1 MARAERAEFL
11 VLVADDSPDDYSLLE
26 LAVQR
31 MERERLRLVGRVA
44 DGAEAIA
51 YLEGRGQ
58 YADRQQYPFPDL
70 LLLDLKMPGMDGFGV
85 LRWLQTHSFRELMV
99 IVLSGSDRREDVTQA
114 LELGADYYQTKQ
126 IDLSSQVQMLNL
138 CEQYLVRRRHESP

>member
-1 MARAERAEFL
+1 MARAERSEFL
-11 VLVADDSPDDYSLLE
+11 VLVADDSPDDYSLIE

-31 MERERLRLVGRVA
+31 MERIRLVGRVA
-44 DGAEAIA
+44 DGAEAIE

-70 LLLDLKMPGMDGFGV
+70 LLLDLKMPGMDGFAV
-85 LRWLQTHSFRELMV
+85 LRWLQAHSFHDLVV

-138 CEQYLVRRRHESP
+138 CEQYLVRRRHESQ